1 MTTPLETGAL
11 LKPTAVMM
19 ALLLFSAQEKRRGNC
34 VLREPPAMIYRV
46 LRGVAG
52 RPASHMSLTYA
63 RGVGH
68 WLRQR
73 GRGMLTRG
81 CVRSASI
88 SPGGREQTEGGRLHE
103 VGLQLIK
110 GTPPQPGSM
119 IDAQKTAAV
128 PV

>member
-1 MTTPLETGAL
+1 
-11 LKPTAVMM
+11 
-19 ALLLFSAQEKRRGNC
+19 
-34 VLREPPAMIYRV
+34 
-46 LRGVAG
+46 
-52 RPASHMSLTYA
+52 
-63 RGVGH
+63 
-68 WLRQR
+68 
-73 GRGMLTRG
+73 MLTRG
-81 CVRSASI
+81 CVRSASL

>member
-1 MTTPLETGAL
+1 
-11 LKPTAVMM
+11 
-19 ALLLFSAQEKRRGNC
+19 
-34 VLREPPAMIYRV
+34 MIYRV

-52 RPASHMSLTYA
+52 RPASPMSLTYA
-63 RGVGH
+63 RVGGH
-68 WLRQR
+68 WLQQR
-73 GRGMLTRG
+73 GRGMLTRA

-103 VGLQLIK
+103 VGLHLIK

>member
-1 MTTPLETGAL
+1 M
-11 LKPTAVMM
+11 
-19 ALLLFSAQEKRRGNC
+19 
-34 VLREPPAMIYRV
+34 LREPPAMIYRV

-81 CVRSASI
+81 CIRSAST
-88 SPGGREQTEGGRLHE
+88 SPGGREQTEGRRLHE

-110 GTPPQPGSM
+110 GTRATPARLDDRCPKDISGPSM
-119 IDAQKTAAV
+119 SALTL
-128 PV
+128 